1 MARTRIAFL
10 GLGIM
15 GGGMARRLLDAGHEL
30 VVHNR
35 TPSRAADLV
44 AAGAVLA
51 PTPRAAAQGAAVVIS
66 MVADDDAS
74 RAVWLGPEG
83 ALAGMA
89 PAAIAVECS
98 TLTVEWV
105 KELAATAR
113 VELLDAPVTGS
124 KKAAAAG
131 ELNFLVGGSNP
142 AFSRVQPLLAAMG
155 RSVTHLG
162 PTGSGALIKLIN
174 NFLCGVQV
182 ASLAE
187 AIAWIEKSGLDR
199 TQAVAVL
206 TEGSPGSPLVKML
219 AARMTAADYT
229 PNFKLALMAKD
240 LRYARATAAQSQ
252 VDLGSAT
259 QALTAFDAAIKR
271 GDGERDMASVV
282 ERLRSREG

>member
-1 MARTRIAFL
+1 
-10 GLGIM
+10 
-15 GGGMARRLLDAGHEL
+15 MARRLLDAGHEL

-131 ELNFLVGGSNP
+131 ELNFLVGGSTP

-282 ERLRSREG
+282 ERLRSRVG

>member
-15 GGGMARRLLDAGHEL
+15 GSGMANRLLAAGHEL

-44 AAGAVLA
+44 AAGATLA
-51 PTPRAAAQGAAVVIS
+51 PTPRAAAAGATVVIS
-66 MVADDDAS
+66 MVADDQAS
-74 RAVWLGPEG
+74 QAVWLGPDG

-89 PAAIAVECS
+89 PDAIAVECS

-105 KELAATAR
+105 KELAATAS
-113 VELLDAPVTGS
+113 VAVVDAPVTGS

-131 ELNFLVGGSNP
+131 ELNFIVGGSAE
-142 AFSRVQPLLAAMG
+142 AFARLQPIFAAMG
-155 RSVTHLG
+155 RVAVHVG
-162 PTGSGALIKLIN
+162 PTGSGALLKLIN

-187 AIAWIEKSGLDR
+187 AMAWIERGGLDR
-199 TQAVAVL
+199 TQAVGFL

-240 LRYARATAAQSQ
+240 LRYAHTTAAQSGI
-252 VDLGSAT
+252 DLGSAT
-259 QALTAFDAAIKR
+259 AALAAFQASIAR
-271 GDGERDMASVV
+271 GDSDCDMASVI
-282 ERLRSREG
+282 ERLRTSRS

>member
-15 GGGMARRLLDAGHEL
+15 GTGMARRLLDAGHDV

-35 TPSRAADLV
+35 TPQRAQELV
-44 AAGAVLA
+44 AAGATLA
-51 PTPRAAAQGAAVVIS
+51 PSPRAAAQGAAVVIS

-74 RAVWLGPEG
+74 RAMWLGAEG

-89 PAAIAVECS
+89 PDAIAVECS
-98 TLTVEWV
+98 TLTVDWV
-105 KELAATAR
+105 KELAAAAR
-113 VELLDAPVTGS
+113 AEFLDAPVTGS

-131 ELNFLVGGSNP
+131 ELNFLVGGSP
-142 AFSRVQPLLAAMG
+142 AAFTRVKPILAAMG

-162 PTGSGALIKLIN
+162 PTGSGAMIKLIN

-187 AIAWIEKSGLDR
+187 AIAWIERGGLDR
-199 TQAVAVL
+199 AQAVNVL

-240 LRYARATAAQSQ
+240 LRYAQATAARSG
-252 VDLGSAT
+252 VDLGSAK
-259 QALTAFDAAIKR
+259 QALAAFDAAIKR
-271 GDGERDMASVV
+271 GEGDRDMSAVI
-282 ERLRSREG
+282 ERLRST

>member
-1 MARTRIAFL
+1 
-10 GLGIM
+10 M
-15 GGGMARRLLDAGHEL
+15 GSGMANRLLAAGHEL

-44 AAGAVLA
+44 AAGATLA
-51 PTPRAAAQGAAVVIS
+51 PTPRAAAAGATVVIS
-66 MVADDDAS
+66 MVADDQAS
-74 RAVWLGPEG
+74 QSVWLGPDG

-89 PAAIAVECS
+89 PDAIAVECS

-105 KELAATAR
+105 KELAAAASVT
-113 VELLDAPVTGS
+113 VVDAPVTGS

-131 ELNFLVGGSNP
+131 ELNFIVGGSAE
-142 AFSRVQPLLAAMG
+142 AFARLQPIFAAMG
-155 RSVTHLG
+155 RGAVHVG
-162 PTGSGALIKLIN
+162 PTGSGALLKLIN

-187 AIAWIEKSGLDR
+187 AMAWIERGGLDR
-199 TQAVAVL
+199 TQAVGFL

-240 LRYARATAAQSQ
+240 LRYAHTTAAQSGI
-252 VDLGSAT
+252 DLGSAT
-259 QALTAFDAAIKR
+259 AALAAFQASIAR
-271 GDGERDMASVV
+271 GDSDCDMASVI
-282 ERLRSREG
+282 ERLRTSRS